1 MHHAYLLPDRTE
13 TTIDYRPPPVAV
25 LEKAWCTLQT
35 KSLGQLFINYENW
48 WVNYRWRKG
57 PPDASLALDCIA
69 FDSLE
74 QLDLY
79 RYTDL
84 PSHTWNSYNVGRMIF
99 QAICSQCCVASH
111 CCRCHCRCCQHI
123 RTWCQPLSCWARDQ
137 LRLPLP
143 IVVLPTLSNCP
154 VLRGRELPAAGTN
167 AGNTNAGL
175 FLIFMSFL
183 NILYYDCSVST
194 LLSSHHP
201 FLIFSLVLH

>member
-111 CCRCHCRCCQHI
+111 CCRCHCCCCQAFQHI

-154 VLRGRELPAAGTN
+154 AATSAWEGTPSCWNQCWQHERWPLPYFHVFPQYPLLW
-167 AGNTNAGL
+167 L
-175 FLIFMSFL
+175 FSVHPLI
-183 NILYYDCSVST
+183 
-194 LLSSHHP
+194 
-201 FLIFSLVLH
+201 

>member
-1 MHHAYLLPDRTE
+1 MRTDGSIIGE
-13 TTIDYRPPPVAV
+13 
-25 LEKAWCTLQT
+25 EKA
-35 KSLGQLFINYENW
+35 
-48 WVNYRWRKG
+48 

-111 CCRCHCRCCQHI
+111 CCRCHCCCCQAFQHI

-154 VLRGRELPAAGTN
+154 AISHSSHSFFLTVQPPPLRGRELPAAGTN

-194 LLSSHHP
+194 LLSSHHS